1 MTRQTKQQQ
10 LPWVSLNLD
19 QPLLLATAPPAV
31 ALADDATE
39 TGAPPEAPV
48 RRNPELLS
56 QSAKVEQMIFETAQ
70 QLRMPAM
77 RDLALEDSL
86 KSFERGVELTRICQK
101 ALADAEQKVRIL
113 TEKSVDAELQPFSS
127 DDR

>member
-1 MTRQTKQQQ
+1 MSPTTRKKTQ
-10 LPWVSLNLD
+10 
-19 QPLLLATAPPAV
+19 APSFEQ
-31 ALADDATE
+31 ALAELETLVDAMDK
-39 TGAPPEAPV
+39 G
-48 RRNPELLS
+48 
-56 QSAKVEQMIFETAQ
+56 
-70 QLRMPAM
+70 
-77 RDLALEDSL
+77 DLALEDSL